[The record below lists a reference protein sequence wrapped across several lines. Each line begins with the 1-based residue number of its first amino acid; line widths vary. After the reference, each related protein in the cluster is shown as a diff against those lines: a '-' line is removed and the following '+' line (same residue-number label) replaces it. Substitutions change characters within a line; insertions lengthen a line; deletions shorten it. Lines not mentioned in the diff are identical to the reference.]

1 MRGAGTSLCIRFF
14 DTHKTGDFLLL
25 SFLFFL
31 GGLDGNCHSSCSTS
45 TQWSVSLWLKALILP
60 FCFVFVDKYSVLRGV
75 AGEGE
80 KEREGESNTKWHL
93 NISPFQVYNDCVNV
107 SLRTK
112 HRATCLTVCADW
124 LPCLSSHS
132 PPTHLSF
139 QFPSLS
145 PPPYRPPICL
155 ILSVTHPLLRL
166 CPSSVRLPVRQFGFF
181 LGGVLVLIFSLNLH
195 EHKHTYMRMI
205 HSTALFL
212 SSLKPTHVH
221 ACTSHTHTRHRQ
233 MAHLPGKLPIPVLT
247 TPASTPLPWVVK
259 PRTRPPTLPTP
270 LPLQP
275 PITSPQHAVTFP
287 APWLSSTLSNP
298 QTPPSSP
305 PKWEWQPSPPHL
317 QPQGYIYNRRFKNIY
332 IIGY

>member
-14 DTHKTGDFLLL
+14 DTHKTGDFLSL
-25 SFLFFL
+25 SLLFFL
-31 GGLDGNCHSSCSTS
+31 GRLDGNCHSSCSTS

-212 SSLKPTHVH
+212 SLFSQTYTLTRLHITHSHQTQADGPSARQAADPCSHNPSEHPLALGGQTQNQTPNTANTTAPTATHYQPP
-221 ACTSHTHTRHRQ
+221 ACCDIPCALIVQHSFEPTNPSELTPKMRMTTFTTS
-233 MAHLPGKLPIPVLT
+233 
-247 TPASTPLPWVVK
+247 
-259 PRTRPPTLPTP
+259 PPTPRL
-270 LPLQP
+270 
-275 PITSPQHAVTFP
+275 
-287 APWLSSTLSNP
+287 
-298 QTPPSSP
+298 
-305 PKWEWQPSPPHL
+305 
-317 QPQGYIYNRRFKNIY
+317 YIQ
-332 IIGY
+332 